1 MGGGIMPVE
10 PIIAGE
16 TYTNRQFPQDSD
28 RYIKELTTFA
38 VTPSGA
44 NKVAKFCPI
53 ELWIVSVMTQ

>member
-16 TYTNRQFPQDSD
+16 TYTNRQFPQNSD
-28 RYIKELTTFA
+28 RYTKELTMFT

-53 ELWIVSVMTQ
+53 EL